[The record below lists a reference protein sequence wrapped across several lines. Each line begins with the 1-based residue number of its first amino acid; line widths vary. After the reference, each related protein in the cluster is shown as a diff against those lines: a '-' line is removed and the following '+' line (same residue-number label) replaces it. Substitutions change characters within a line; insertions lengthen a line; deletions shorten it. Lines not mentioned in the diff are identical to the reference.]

1 MQNATHSLST
11 HSHHHMMLAVVPNR
25 NPELQARL
33 NLFGESV
40 RAARRDA
47 RLSQEELAHRSG
59 LHRTYIGSVERGE
72 RNISLASAWALADTL
87 GVQLAVLLRQGET
100 LS

>member
-1 MQNATHSLST
+1 MIIGK
-11 HSHHHMMLAVVPNR
+11 VPDR

-59 LHRTYIGSVERGE
+59 LHRTYIGAVERGE

-87 GVQLAVLLRQGET
+87 GRPLPDLLG
-100 LS
+100 SPSPG